1 MTDRLDRPA
10 PSLDAA
16 IVLGLAET
24 AVPFAISEEEEA
36 ERWLRILRLYGE
48 VGGALQALGVAEA
61 PLGTRAQPRAVRL
74 LRRRPMGED
83 IVEIVCDRAVAYA
96 SGRGGAAVNTID
108 ILFALLQIYD
118 KVFDKVL
125 YVRGTTRDELL
136 DRLGDAGLSVVG
148 RPDQSV

>member
-1 MTDRLDRPA
+1 MSERPS

-24 AVPFAISEEEEA
+24 AVPFAITEEEEA

-83 IVEIVCDRAVAYA
+83 IVEIVSDRAVAYA
-96 SGRGGAAVNTID
+96 HGRGGEAMNTVD

-136 DRLGDAGLSVVG
+136 DRLGDAGVSVAG
-148 RPDQSV
+148 RFDRAT